1 MLTKNKQ
8 IALVLTSLSVFVLDA
23 SANEPVDFFEKP
35 QGDPI
40 NEFILPVNTSNQ
52 RLPSAAVEESN
63 EQSSANNPVQF
74 IYDSLK
80 SSVPKEATHTPSA
93 MTVDSF
99 GMPQVQMASSNGSF
113 SQSLR
118 ASYKPVQEYELQPG
132 QNIAVAVAAG
142 LMNRIKTNFK
152 MVAVRTSDENSII
165 EASDGYIYITIN
177 SMSPVGLMIYEEGMP
192 ETAVSLV
199 LQPDNSP
206 PAMVDV
212 KVHLTQTQKY
222 MALERKRERDRLDK
236 IEQLSKVQGGS
247 STTTSYVERM
257 KEMLTPIAQNG
268 IPKGFT
274 ETSEIPVA
282 MLKPCSVSIRQKTA
296 QRLVGSREYIDVVV
310 MYNHTSYN
318 YQIKEE
324 QCLSRDAL
332 AVALVDQSILPPGFS
347 TEVYI
352 VRDKLY
358 KEKQEKSNRRRQ
370 YSASEL
376 GLTKGD

>member
-1 MLTKNKQ
+1 MMFTTLT
-8 IALVLTSLSVFVLDA
+8 VFTLSS
-23 SANEPVDFFEKP
+23 SANEPIDYFEKP

-52 RLPSAAVEESN
+52 RLPSDIIEN
-63 EQSSANNPVQF
+63 ETDSKDSPVQF
-74 IYDSLK
+74 IFDSLK
-80 SSVPKEATHTPSA
+80 SSVPKGGSKVPTAI
-93 MTVDSF
+93 TVDSY
-99 GMPQVQMASSNGSF
+99 GMPQNQVAPPANTF
-113 SQSLR
+113 NQSLR
-118 ASYKPVQEYELQPG
+118 ASYKPVQEFDLKPG
-132 QNIAVAVAAG
+132 ENIAVAVAAG

-152 MVAVRTSDENSII
+152 MVAVRTSDEDSII

-212 KVHLTQTQKY
+212 EVELTQTQKF
-222 MALERKRERDRLDK
+222 MSAERKRERDRLEK
-236 IEQLSKVQGGS
+236 IEELAKMKES
-247 STTTSYVERM
+247 SSSTTSYVKRI

-274 ETSEIPVA
+274 ETSEIPA
-282 MLKPCSVSIRQKTA
+282 SMERPCSVAIRQKTA
-296 QRLVGSREYIDVVV
+296 QRLVGSREYVDVVV
-310 MYNHTSYN
+310 MYNHTNYD

-324 QCLSRDAL
+324 QCLSRDTL
-332 AVALVDQSILPPGFS
+332 AVALVDQSILPPGYS

-358 KEKQEKSNRRRQ
+358 REKQEKSNRRRQ